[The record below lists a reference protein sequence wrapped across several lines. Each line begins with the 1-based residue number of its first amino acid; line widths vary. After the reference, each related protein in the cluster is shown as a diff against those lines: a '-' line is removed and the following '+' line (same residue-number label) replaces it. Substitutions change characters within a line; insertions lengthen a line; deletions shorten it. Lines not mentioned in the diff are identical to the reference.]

1 MHTSTSRTLGNSRTR
16 LWRALGW
23 TTTAAA
29 LLTLGG
35 CSFFGS
41 STPKTNPYANA
52 YQVYESPCVIP
63 VGEHSPTL
71 DVMLMNAMKDRGLTP
86 QLVEESDAER
96 IKACRIT
103 VRFEVKGGENIA
115 KGVENMSL
123 FYRDHKSGE
132 TYWVGMGRQS
142 RFAMPEL
149 GNPAA
154 NHSDPQV
161 FIRQL
166 VERLFPERLV
176 LE

>member
-1 MHTSTSRTLGNSRTR
+1 MKNPSTTSPR
-16 LWRALGW
+16 LRMAGLTALIS
-23 TTTAAA
+23 
-29 LLTLGG
+29 LLFVSG
-35 CSFFGS
+35 CAFWSKGE
-41 STPKTNPYANA
+41 PKTNPYANA

-71 DVMLMNAMKDRGLTP
+71 DVMLLNAMKDRGLKP
-86 QLVEESDAER
+86 QLVEEKDAER

-103 VRFEVKGGENIA
+103 VRFTVEGGNNFMQ
-115 KGVENMSL
+115 GVESMSL

-132 TYWVGMGRQS
+132 TYWVGMGKQS

-149 GNPAA
+149 MTPAGT
-154 NHSDPQV
+154 NSDPQV